1 LIENIVW
8 LRSDL
13 RVRDNPA
20 LSSAMAQGP
29 TACVFLLA
37 TQTWS
42 QHHWSRHKSAF
53 LLRVLASLADQLAK
67 LGVPLQVLEAPH
79 FDDAAGHLLQFSLEL
94 GAKKLY
100 YNREYPL
107 DEKIR
112 DEGVHHALEKN
123 GIECQPHDS
132 FLVFRPNSIL
142 KDDGNPYSVFTPF
155 KRKWL
160 AKAEGENLRSLPC
173 PPPQQ
178 AVFLDN
184 KIPKEILSTEASFGQ
199 NLFPGNHEH
208 ADDLLETFLRRKVNR
223 YHDER
228 DFPATDGTSKLSP
241 YLALGVISP
250 RECLEKTQAIRQANS
265 ISSNE
270 GIETWV
276 SELIWRDFYTHV
288 LAQNP
293 RISRGKAFK
302 GETDKM
308 EWNVN
313 EEWFDRWA
321 KGETGFPIVDAGMR
335 QLNTTG
341 WMHNRLRMITSQFLT
356 KHLFID
362 WRQGEKY
369 FLSHLVDGEFAA
381 NNGGWQWSA
390 STGTDAV
397 PYFRMFNP
405 LRQSE
410 RFDPD
415 GNFIRENIPE
425 LTNANPKFFANP
437 YAQND
442 LFSSYPSP
450 MIDLKEER
458 ERTLKRWKQF
468 NQTLS

>member
-1 LIENIVW
+1 M
-8 LRSDL
+8 R
-13 RVRDNPA
+13 
-20 LSSAMAQGP
+20 QGS

-42 QHHWSRHKSAF
+42 QHHWSQHKAAF
-53 LLRVLASLADQLAK
+53 LLRVLESLTDQLAT
-67 LGVPLQVLEAPH
+67 LGVPLQILDAPN
-79 FDDAAGHLLQFSLEL
+79 FDDAPGHLLKFSREI
-94 GAKKLY
+94 GAKKLFF
-100 YNREYPL
+100 NREYPV
-107 DEKIR
+107 DEKVR
-112 DEGVHHALEKN
+112 DERVHNTLEEN
-123 GIECQPHDS
+123 GIECEPHDS
-132 FLVFRPNSIL
+132 FLVFPPNSIL
-142 KDDGNPYSVFTPF
+142 KDDGHPYSVFTPF

-160 AKAEGENLRSLPC
+160 SKAEGEGLRSLPC
-173 PPPQQ
+173 PRPQQ
-178 AVFLDN
+178 SRVLET
-184 KIPKEILSTEASFGQ
+184 KIPGEILSTRANFGQ
-199 NLFPGNHEH
+199 NLWPGNHKH
-208 ADDLLETFLRRKVNR
+208 ADDLLETFLNGKIDR
-223 YHDER
+223 YHNER

-241 YLALGVISP
+241 YLSLGVISP
-250 RECLEKTQAIRQANS
+250 RECLEKAQTLQRANS
-265 ISSNE
+265 KNPND

-288 LAQNP
+288 LAQNS
-293 RISRGKAFK
+293 RISRGRAFK
-302 GETDKM
+302 AETDKM
-308 EWNVN
+308 QWNVN
-313 EEWFDRWA
+313 EEWFERWT

-362 WRQGEKY
+362 WRRGEKY
-369 FLSHLVDGEFAA
+369 FLSRLVDGEFAA

-415 GNFIRENIPE
+415 GSFIREQIPE
-425 LTNANPKFFANP
+425 LIDANPKFFANP
-437 YAQND
+437 TAQND

-458 ERTLKRWKQF
+458 ERTLTRWKRF